1 MFFLN
6 YLILGAIYVILYL
19 RKVTTYIHDGPLD
32 PVPADVFLILS
43 VNEHPN
49 DIPKDRL
56 LSASHQ
62 GSVCS
67 ESEIPVVMFDYY
79 PHGIKKRG
87 NIMV

>member
-1 MFFLN
+1 MFFR
-6 YLILGAIYVILYL
+6 YQLILGTIQIILYL
-19 RKVTTYIHDGPLD
+19 RKVTTYVQDRPLD
-32 PVPADVFLILS
+32 YVPADVFLILS

-56 LSASHQ
+56 LSASQQ

-67 ESEIPVVMFDYY
+67 ESKIPVVMFDYY
-79 PHGIKKRG
+79 PNGIKKRG

>member
-1 MFFLN
+1 M
-6 YLILGAIYVILYL
+6 YL
-19 RKVTTYIHDGPLD
+19 RKVTTYIQDRPLD
-32 PVPADVFLILS
+32 SVPADVFLILS

-56 LSASHQ
+56 LSASQ
-62 GSVCS
+62 KGSVCS